1 MAIIDWN
8 GSDVPDALRAL
19 PAGRY
24 VVEPVDEAPV
34 LSPDEE
40 DGLIQALESLRA
52 GRGVE
57 HEQVRSRV
65 LKRVLP

>member
-8 GSDVPDALRAL
+8 GSDVPDALRTL

-24 VVEPVDEAPV
+24 VVESLDEAPV

>member
-8 GSDVPDALRAL
+8 GSDVPDALRTL

-24 VVEPVDEAPV
+24 VVESLDDAPV